1 MQKSWAVILKVLAYF
16 CCGAIWAGCAG
27 LIQASLV
34 PGRLEE
40 GTDVFL
46 FLIFVYVVL
55 LQPFVAFGVVA
66 VLCIGLGGMVW
77 QVVRAPANRK
87 SAVGAVQEARPVNI
101 ATTTRKRRTVSYLI
115 LGLTL
120 LCVAIVPVLVAE
132 KVPRHIAFRQT
143 IPRFEQA
150 LMQADHS
157 SVSKIGRYPVKTVA
171 QDSEGGIYFKTG
183 DRVTGGWMDPEERIT
198 YGFAYQPDPEQS
210 PFGEWD
216 YRLWPI
222 AEDWYEFKA
231 TDAF

>member
-1 MQKSWAVILKVLAYF
+1 M
-16 CCGAIWAGCAG
+16 
-27 LIQASLV
+27 
-34 PGRLEE
+34 
-40 GTDVFL
+40 
-46 FLIFVYVVL
+46 L

-87 SAVGAVQEARPVNI
+87 SAVGAVQESRPVNI

-222 AEDWYEFKA
+222 AGAGTNSRRRMRF
-231 TDAF
+231 DAHAQVEPVRSRNRPTARYIVHPSRRHRRNRL